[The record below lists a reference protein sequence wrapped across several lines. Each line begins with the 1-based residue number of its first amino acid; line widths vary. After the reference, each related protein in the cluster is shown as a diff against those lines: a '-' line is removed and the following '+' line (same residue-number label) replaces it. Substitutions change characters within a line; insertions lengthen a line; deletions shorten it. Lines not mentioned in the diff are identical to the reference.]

1 MSSYLAC
8 QGVLVSIKKFLLSHP
23 IVLIYKNTGTDKST
37 NNCPFLSFT
46 DVCPA
51 TQAQGLFTKAESNY
65 KCTVGQRRKHCLSN
79 HITTK
84 RDLEFH
90 YKLFEISNSNSG
102 KKKGTQLKPPG
113 HSSLCLVN
121 IFNNLQSFSYLKP
134 PFSSS
139 VHSRKSMDFISSHSK
154 SSFKT

>member
-37 NNCPFLSFT
+37 KNCPFLSFT

-102 KKKGTQLKPPG
+102 KTEGTQLKPPG
-113 HSSLCLVN
+113 PC
-121 IFNNLQSFSYLKP
+121 FRKP
-134 PFSSS
+134 
-139 VHSRKSMDFISSHSK
+139 V
-154 SSFKT
+154 